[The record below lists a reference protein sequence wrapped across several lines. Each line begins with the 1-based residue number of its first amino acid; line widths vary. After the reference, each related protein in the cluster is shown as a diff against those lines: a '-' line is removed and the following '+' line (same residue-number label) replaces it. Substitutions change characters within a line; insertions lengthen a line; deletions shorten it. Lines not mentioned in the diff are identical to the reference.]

1 MLTLVIMHSLSCQHI
16 PIVAHQILYTLCQK
30 LLGQG
35 YKQGVL
41 WHRCFDALAVLILNT
56 NN

>member
-1 MLTLVIMHSLSCQHI
+1 MLSLSCQHI
-16 PIVAHQILYTLCQK
+16 PIVAHRILYTLCQK

-35 YKQGVL
+35 YKKGVL

-56 NN
+56 TN